1 MVVQIFME
9 TAEAIAKRKTTESKC
24 EREGLAC
31 NLACHM
37 CWWGDK
43 IISHTSIGGKQK
55 RNYTHTV
62 AVILYLNIYTFTAG
76 TYSVGA
82 CVNQRAIGL

>member
-1 MVVQIFME
+1 MVQIFME
-9 TAEAIAKRKTTESKC
+9 TTEAVAKRKTTEGKC
-24 EREGLAC
+24 EREGLTC

-43 IISHTSIGGKQK
+43 IISHTSIGGKK
-55 RNYTHTV
+55 KPNYMDMV

-76 TYSVGA
+76 IVW
-82 CVNQRAIGL
+82 VHV